1 MDELLK
7 KSGYSDKAIE
17 YYTKKINVGSIE
29 NPSVSL
35 SYTGHCGDTMKIYL
49 KIDSEIITDAKFEA
63 IGCAGAFSAGSALM
77 TMIIGQKILF
87 AKNITEDDIVKHLG
101 GIPSA
106 KTDCVCL
113 VRRTLEKTIQLFLDN
128 NKV

>member
-17 YYTKKINVGSIE
+17 YYTKKVNVGSFK

-49 KIDSEIITDAKFEA
+49 KIDSDIIVDAKFEA

-77 TMIIGQKILF
+77 EMIKGKELSV
-87 AKNITEDDIVKHLG
+87 AKRITEDDIIEHLG

-113 VRRTLEKTIQLFLDN
+113 VKRTLEKTIRLFLDN
-128 NKV
+128 KKV

>member
-17 YYTKKINVGSIE
+17 YYTKKVNVGSIE

-63 IGCAGAFSAGSALM
+63 IGCAGAFSVGSALM
-77 TMIIGQKILF
+77 EMIKDQKILF
-87 AKNITEDDIVKHLG
+87 AKNITEDDIIEHLG

-128 NKV
+128 KKV